1 MFLIQSFKH
10 KGFPSLSPLP
20 AITNPPN
27 ISFALLPASCY
38 LLPCYLPTWLPA
50 HLSAW
55 EKILYLYL
63 YIYIFHSTC
72 VCSFF
77 LKVPPCAGKKLEIHW
92 AKVEKCQNVRL
103 VPRMRW
109 KDGKLRNGKSVNN
122 IQSKTF
128 PPSRPPELTECHW
141 KGPLM
146 AMGHPSL
153 NILRI
158 WRKNWHNTAIWL

>member
-20 AITNPPN
+20 AITNPQTL
-27 ISFALLPASCY
+27 ALLCY
-38 LLPCYLPTWLPA
+38 LLLVTCFPVTCLPDCLPTCL
-50 HLSAW
+50 L
-55 EKILYLYL
+55 ERRFYIYIC
-63 YIYIFHSTC
+63 IYIFHSTC

-128 PPSRPPELTECHW
+128 PPSWPPELTECHW

-153 NILRI
+153 NILKI
-158 WRKNWHNTAIWL
+158 WKKNWQNTAIWL